1 MKTYKQ
7 RADSVRGKVKR
18 RRMVR
23 NSSIIAACLCL
34 CLVVGVLFM
43 PYDKTPPS
51 VAMYAGSDY
60 YQLIEMLNEFN
71 YQPPEYNNRF
81 ESLMG
86 DLADRGE
93 DFLNGV
99 MMESPGMAPDMD
111 MNGGVTGDSVEG
123 SFGNT
128 EITDHQVA
136 GVYEGDLIKRT
147 ETHIF
152 YLKADRLEIYSIA
165 GEDTK
170 LSASW
175 SLSDGG
181 YKRSGNSRE
190 MYLSEDG
197 NTVTLVFCGY
207 GDELTGSKRPY
218 VQVISLDVSDPGKI
232 VEKNHIFITG
242 QWITTRLKDG
252 RLLLMSQYAIDGT
265 ADFDNPETFVPLV
278 GTEGAMQPIPGDK
291 ILLPQEMNT
300 RRYTV
305 VTMLDQN
312 TLELIDAAAFLSY
325 SVELYVSQERIYAT
339 RTYSDTVE
347 QEDKSQLTRTMTEIS
362 CLGYGADGFRNLGSF
377 TVEGTVKNQY
387 SMDEHEGIFRV
398 VTGTESRLTQKVQD
412 GEYAM
417 ASLIQRNANLTCFRV
432 DTWEELARVESFA
445 PWGETVESV
454 RFDGDSAYVCTAVV
468 VTLTD
473 PVFFFDLSDLNNI
486 TVKDTGKIDGYSSS
500 LVSIGNGYL
509 LGIGYDDN
517 RQLKVEVYEE
527 SADGVVSV
535 CSYQPEIW
543 YFATDYKAY
552 FIDRENQ
559 YFGIPV
565 DGEYLLLHFD
575 GYALREVAKVTASG
589 LPDEVRGV
597 VIDEYLYVFSEI
609 FEGVSL
615 AEMG

>member
-7 RADSVRGKVKR
+7 RADSVRRKVKHR
-18 RRMVR
+18 RTVR
-23 NSSIIAACLCL
+23 NSSIVAACLCF
-34 CLVVGVLFM
+34 CLVAGVLFM

-51 VAMYAGSDY
+51 VTMHAGSDY
-60 YQLIEMLNEFN
+60 YQLIQMMNEFN

-81 ESLMG
+81 ESIMG
-86 DLADRGE
+86 ALADRGSALM
-93 DFLNGV
+93 DGI

-111 MNGGVTGDSVEG
+111 VNESVSGDAI
-123 SFGNT
+123 GNT

-147 ETHIF
+147 ATHIF
-152 YLKADRLEIYSIA
+152 YLKCDRLEIYSIA

-170 LSASW
+170 LSGSW
-175 SLSDGG
+175 SLTDGG
-181 YKRSGNSRE
+181 YKRSGNERE

-197 NTVTLVFCGY
+197 KTVTLVFCGY
-207 GDELTGSKRPY
+207 GDKLTGSKTPY

-232 VEKNHIFITG
+232 AEKNHFFITG
-242 QWITTRLKDG
+242 LWLTSRVRDG
-252 RLLLMSQYAIDGT
+252 KLLLMSQYAVTDT
-265 ADFDNPETFVPLV
+265 PDFNKPETFVPLV
-278 GTEGAMQPIPGDK
+278 GTEGNMQPIPGEN
-291 ILLPQEMNT
+291 ILLPQQMNT

-305 VTMLDQN
+305 VTMLDQD
-312 TLELIDAAAFLSY
+312 TLELIDAGAFLSY
-325 SVELYVSQERIYAT
+325 SSELYVSRERIYAT
-339 RTYSDTVE
+339 RSYVETVE
-347 QEDKSQLTRTMTEIS
+347 QEDKSQLTQTMTEIS
-362 CLGYGADGFRNLGSF
+362 CLGYGEDGFRNLGSF
-377 TVEGTVKNQY
+377 CVEGTVKNQY
-387 SMDEHEGIFRV
+387 SMDEYNGVFRV
-398 VTGTESRLTQKVQD
+398 VTGTETLLSQKVED
-412 GEYAM
+412 GEFAF
-417 ASLIQRNANLTCFRV
+417 SSTQRNANLTCFQV
-432 DTWEELARVESFA
+432 DSWEKLAQVKDFA

-486 TVKDTGKIDGYSSS
+486 TVKDTGDIDGYSSS
-500 LVSIGNGYL
+500 LLSIGNGYL
-509 LGIGYDDN
+509 LGIGYDEN

-527 SADGVVSV
+527 SADGVISV
-535 CSYQPEIW
+535 CSYEPEFW

-552 FIDRENQ
+552 FIDRENR

-575 GYALREVAKVTASG
+575 GYEIREVAKVSAKG

-609 FEGVSL
+609 FEGAAIS
-615 AEMG
+615 EMN